1 MRWGVVPCC
10 VGTAELLVG
19 TSPHPPP
26 AGAPS
31 PQREGF
37 AGSSVSVSGPGG
49 GPLPSP
55 GGEGGLRRLT
65 EAGGRMR
72 GESSL
77 AALERQRNLSGRH
90 LIRPLRG
97 HLPLKGKAALCCSGL
112 NEGARR
118 IIGTTPHPP
127 QCAHWGTFPSRGR
140 LCGGA
145 RLSFRS
151 CLSYHK
157 RRPFAFPWRG
167 RWTPAS
173 HGSRRTDEVG
183 CRPLL
188 RWNGSAAYRDAT
200 SSAPCGGTFPSRGRL
215 CGGARLSLRSCLGFR
230 RLPLWHSIWGGK
242 SS

>member
-55 GGEGGLRRLT
+55 GGEGGLQRLT

-97 HLPLKGKAALCCSGL
+97 HLPLKGKAALCCGGL
-112 NEGARR
+112 NEGGRR
-118 IIGTTPHPP
+118 IIGTPPHPP

-140 LCGGA
+140 LCGELGCRCVLA
-145 RLSFRS
+145 SVAPGVLASVAA
-151 CLSYHK
+151 
-157 RRPFAFPWRG
+157 AFLGGGPL
-167 RWTPAS
+167 PS
-173 HGSRRTDEVG
+173 HGWEGGLRRSTLPRG
-183 CRPLL
+183 LYNP
-188 RWNGSAAYRDAT
+188 GKSKAQPGKIHSAA
-200 SSAPCGGTFPSRGRL
+200 CI
-215 CGGARLSLRSCLGFR
+215 LSQT
-230 RLPLWHSIWGGK
+230 IV
-242 SS
+242 